1 MNKSFALSKRA
12 YVMDATLTDRQT
24 EIISLVRS
32 NGFAIV
38 DSLSAQFTV
47 TTQTIRR
54 DINRLS
60 ELGLLRR
67 VHGGVEVPANRGNI
81 TYKARKILNL
91 DAKQSIA
98 NTVASHVPDGASLA
112 FSIGTTPEIVAEALE
127 THEGLK
133 IFTNNM
139 NVAIASL
146 QNTSSEVTIAGGRL
160 RHGDLDVLGSG
171 AETFFRNYKFDIGIF
186 GVAGVDSDGTLLDF
200 NEDEAAARQAILANC
215 RQSFLVLDH
224 SKFGRHAHVRAG
236 YLTHVTKVF
245 CEDVPPAFINPIIE
259 KSSTE
264 FVVCKQENSL

>member
-1 MNKSFALSKRA
+1 METALS
-12 YVMDATLTDRQT
+12 TRQS

-32 NGFAIV
+32 NGFASV
-38 DSLSAQFTV
+38 DSLSEQFAV

-81 TYKARKILNL
+81 TYKARKILNFE
-91 DAKQSIA
+91 AKNAIGNS
-98 NTVASHVPDGASLA
+98 VAEYIDDGATLA
-112 FSIGTTPEIVAEALE
+112 FSIGTTPEIVAEALD

-139 NVAIASL
+139 NVAIAAL
-146 QNTSSEVTIAGGRL
+146 RNTSSEVTIAGGRL
-160 RHGDLDVLGSG
+160 RHGDLDVLGSS
-171 AETFFRNYKFDIGIF
+171 AEGFFKNYKFDVGIF

-200 NEDEAAARQAILANC
+200 NEDEATARQAILANC

-224 SKFGRHAHVRAG
+224 SKFGRLAHVRAG
-236 YLTHVTKVF
+236 FLTDVSKIF
-245 CEDVPPAFINPIIE
+245 CEETPPASILSIIE
-259 KSSTE
+259 KSSAE
-264 FVVCKQENSL
+264 LIICKQEPTL